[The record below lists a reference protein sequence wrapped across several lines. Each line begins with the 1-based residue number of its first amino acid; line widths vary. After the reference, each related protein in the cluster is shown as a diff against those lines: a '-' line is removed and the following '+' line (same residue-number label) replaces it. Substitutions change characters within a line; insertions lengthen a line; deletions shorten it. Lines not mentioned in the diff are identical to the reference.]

1 VRLWGRGRVLERGTP
16 AYDALIPFGGDRE
29 RELDFPGLRAIIW
42 LDIEQV
48 GTSCGFSVP
57 YYDFREFRYTLDKFS
72 ETKDRKHKRTGKFED
87 GNEWYWAYKN
97 TRSVDGLPGLKRGVE
112 AAKRE
117 GMEVAPMEKFVGL
130 KEAYRGSDGTGV
142 RKSWMERP
150 ITLLF
155 LGFVLGVLAALLMQ
169 YSDQLLIHRTRM
181 LARAA

>member
-1 VRLWGRGRVLERGTP
+1 MRLWGRGRVLERGTP
-16 AYDALIPFGGDRE
+16 AYEALIPLGGERE

-97 TRSVDGLPGLKRGVE
+97 ARSVDGLPGLKKGVD
-112 AAKRE
+112 AASRE
-117 GMEVAPMEKFVGL
+117 GMVVAPMEKFVGM
-130 KEAYRGSDGTGV
+130 KEAYGGRDGHGV
-142 RKSWMERP
+142 SRKWSEMP
-150 ITLLF
+150 IIVLL
-155 LGFVLGVLAALLMQ
+155 LGFVLGIVAALLIQ
-169 YSDQLLIHRTRM
+169 PSVQLASRLV
-181 LARAA
+181 